1 MASELGESMSE
12 SANKAT
18 YPFML
23 QPTGEA
29 HQPLA
34 PSAGQP
40 QGRSIFRTFLLF
52 IGWSMLIATILLA
65 VVVLG
70 GWLVLNN
77 TVRDVLSLDTKV
89 TVLNGP
95 AVIESIKQVN
105 KQIFIEHYNVVDI
118 DYTEA
123 PEGWLRVLP
132 LKKSFVVLLR
142 GRVPAGFD
150 LNQLTAKDVWISAD
164 HRRVQLLLPPPTIFE
179 ENVNIDFE
187 HSRILTQNDSCPD
200 FICQQTIDAYKNQ
213 ILPQGRN
220 LLMAA
225 AERNGILVETAKDG
239 QRYYEQWLKSLGFD
253 EVRVIVKGATDD

>member
-1 MASELGESMSE
+1 MSE

-23 QPTGEA
+23 HSTSNE
-29 HQPLA
+29 HHPLT
-34 PSAGQP
+34 PHVEPP

-52 IGWSMLIATILLA
+52 IGGAMLIAAILLA

-70 GWLVLNN
+70 GWLMLNN
-77 TVRDVLSLDTKV
+77 TVRDVLNLDTKI
-89 TVLNGP
+89 TVVNGA
-95 AVIESIKQVN
+95 AVVESIKQVN
-105 KQIFIEHYNVVDI
+105 KQVFIEHYNVVDV

-132 LKKSFVVLLR
+132 IKKSFVVLLR

-150 LNQLTAKDVWISAD
+150 LSQLTAKDVWISAD
-164 HRRVQLLLPPPTIFE
+164 HRRIQLLLPPPTIFE

-200 FICQQTIDAYKNQ
+200 FICQQTIEAYKNQ
-213 ILPQGRN
+213 ILPQGRT
-220 LLMAA
+220 LLIEASQQ
-225 AERNGILVETAKDG
+225 NGILAEAAKDG
-239 QRYYEQWLKSLGFD
+239 QHYYEQWLKSLGFD